1 MNRSLVQRITVLA
14 VMTVA
19 AIFIMM
25 KVESA
30 DIKNNREITT
40 TKKEVVEQEQKLDSL
55 KAQTENEEKKL
66 ERIKAEKSYLQK
78 MPQKSDIKKIKF
90 K

>member
-40 TKKEVVEQEQKLDSL
+40 TKKEVVKQEQKLDSL
-55 KAQTENEEKKL
+55 KVQTKNEEKKL
-66 ERIKAEKSYLQK
+66 ERVKAERNYL
-78 MPQKSDIKKIKF
+78 QKSDIKIKL